1 MMNDEMEQFERR
13 VSRQPLR
20 QLPADWRGE
29 ILATAN
35 ASAPPAAN
43 AARPGF
49 LSALNHQLSTVFWP
63 HPKAWAGLAAA
74 WIFIFAVNFSM
85 RDPSPRVA
93 EKYSPPSPEVIVEL
107 KKQQRL
113 FAELVGPLQPS
124 DADRQKMFSP
134 KPRSQRAEMLM
145 T

>member
-113 FAELVGPLQPS
+113 FAELVGPIQPP
-124 DADRQKMFSP
+124 DADRQKMFAP

>member
-1 MMNDEMEQFERR
+1 MMNEETEQFERR

-20 QLPADWRGE
+20 QVPHEWRGE
-29 ILATAN
+29 ILTACREPKAGSRAQEPFTLSN
-35 ASAPPAAN
+35 FV
-43 AARPGF
+43 AR
-49 LSALNHQLSTVFWP
+49 LSTIFWP

-113 FAELVGPLQPS
+113 FAELVGSIQPP
-124 DADRQKMFSP
+124 DADRQKVFAP